1 MRRAVNDA
9 IDRNA
14 LASIGDPFLGN
25 ELTTTDQYLPPGM
38 PGFHDVHVYPLTP
51 QLAEARRLAG
61 RTSRTAILYTCNL
74 PGCEQAAQVV
84 KNNLAAIGIAV
95 QVKAFP
101 TSVLFAKL
109 HRKGEPFDLLQG
121 GWTADYP
128 DPANF
133 LNFSLL
139 DPKTGY
145 GTAFSDPAAK
155 RKLTV
160 AARLS
165 GPARY
170 LAYGRLDADLTRN
183 AVPWAA
189 YGNGVSADFFS
200 AHGLPGVPACE
211 SLH

>member
-1 MRRAVNDA
+1 MNRPRR
-9 IDRNA
+9 
-14 LASIGDPFLGN
+14 S
-25 ELTTTDQYLPPGM
+25 
-38 PGFHDVHVYPLTP
+38 
-51 QLAEARRLAG
+51 
-61 RTSRTAILYTCNL
+61 SRTTWRQSAS
-74 PGCEQAAQVV
+74 PSRSRRFRP
-84 KNNLAAIGIAV
+84 
-95 QVKAFP
+95 AFC
-101 TSVLFAKL
+101 SRGS

-200 AHGLPGVPACE
+200 ARMGCQVFQPARAFIDLAALCIK
-211 SLH
+211 H